1 MNKSYALVWN
11 QALGCWN
18 VASELTR
25 RRSKAGRGKVVIA
38 AGISLLGLLG
48 QAPAFALPTGS
59 TVVSGSGTIQ
69 SNGQQ
74 MTIDQRSDKLV
85 TNWNEFSVG
94 AAESVTFRQP
104 GSNSIALNRVIGNNG
119 SDIQGRIDA
128 NGKVFL
134 VNPNGVVFGKTAQV
148 NVGGLV
154 ASTQN
159 ISDKDF
165 VDGNYRFAGRST
177 AAVSNAGTLTAAEGG
192 SVALLGARVSNNGV
206 IQAQMG
212 SVALG
217 AGNDFSINFDGN
229 GLLNLQVNSAAVD
242 ALAQNGGLL
251 KADGGQVLMT
261 ARGADSL
268 LKTVVNNEGTI
279 EARTLQS
286 KSGRITLD
294 GGDAGV
300 VRVAGRLDASAL
312 GGQGNGGVVDSHGA
326 RVEVQLATQVDTR
339 ADGGQTG
346 TWKIRSKGVSV
357 AETASP
363 AGTGSVAQSP
373 NLVINGGISGNV
385 GVNGQGASNGSS
397 GPTLRT
403 DTLSS
408 NLATTN
414 IELASSEGNLSVDG
428 PVSWDS
434 GNKLGLTAER
444 GDLLVNGALTASGA
458 NAGLAL
464 SAGRGDVQL
473 NDNVALTGEKA
484 SLALNY
490 GKNGYF
496 LKDGKAVTL
505 SGKGASFSANGQ
517 SYEVVQNLAQLR
529 QIEAN
534 MAGRYV
540 LGNRI
545 AGNNASFRSIGNGD
559 ALTGTLDGLG
569 NTISD
574 LSVYGTGAFVGL
586 FDANMGRISNLNLD
600 RLSVSGAASTYRNT
614 QVGTLAGV
622 NLGTIYNIKAKD
634 VRVTGAS
641 HGNTLGG
648 LVGLNLGGKIDSASV
663 SGQVIGDRYTSA
675 MGGLVGANVADD
687 IGIAKITNSRAD
699 TSLSGYMSNDPSA
712 YGAGG
717 LVGRNHGGQ
726 ISNSSSHG
734 SIAVSGVS
742 MNVGGLVG
750 LNTAYGNIKNSSST
764 ASVSGGR
771 YTVLGGLVGLNH
783 FGSVTNSTA
792 SGDVNGLGAIAIG
805 GLVGLN
811 NYGAIANASASGQV
825 ADNIS
830 FNVGGLVGRNNNGS
844 ISSSSASSTVKGGAN
859 ASVGGLV
866 GYNNGSIQSASV
878 TGTTSGGY
886 NSKVGGLVGF
896 NEKGS
901 VTGSSADGRV
911 DGSSTRAI
919 GGLVGHNQ
927 SGSIVSSSASGAV
940 RDDTGLNL
948 GGLIGRNDGGDVRAA
963 SATGAV
969 TGGANAFV
977 GGLVGHNSG
986 GTLQAVSAEGRS
998 VAGTNS
1004 RVGGLVGHNQGT
1016 LRTVSASGDVSAGA
1030 GSRVGGLVGEL
1041 IGKVDSA
1048 SATGNAK
1055 GGDGSRVGGLVGVN
1069 AGQITSSSASG
1080 TVSGGYGAGLGGLVG
1095 LNAGSIRLSSASGK
1109 IDGSPSY
1116 EQIYGGL
1123 IGINVG
1129 PGRQS
1134 LNSVSG
1140 EAAKVRLIGNQF

>member
-294 GGDAGV
+294 GGDAGI
-300 VRVAGRLDASAL
+300 VRVPGRLDASAL
-312 GGQGNGGVVDSHGA
+312 GGQGNGGVVESHGA

-428 PVSWDS
+428 AVSWDS

-444 GDLLVNGALTASGA
+444 GDLHVNGALTASGA

-529 QIEAN
+529 Q
-534 MAGRYV
+534 V
-540 LGNRI
+540 LHH
-545 AGNNASFRSIGNGD
+545 
-559 ALTGTLDGLG
+559 L
-569 NTISD
+569 
-574 LSVYGTGAFVGL
+574 VGL
-586 FDANMGRISNLNLD
+586 A
-600 RLSVSGAASTYRNT
+600 VGAEA
-614 QVGTLAGV
+614 GTLAGQRHSLAV
-622 NLGTIYNIKAKD
+622 LEEIAVLAVVQRQAGLLPGERDIVVQLDVTPSGTQRQAGIGA
-634 VRVTGAS
+634 TGRQRAV
-641 HGNTLGG
+641 HVQVAALGG
-648 LVGLNLGGKIDSASV
+648 QAQLVAAVPGHRSV
-663 SGQVIGDRYTSA
+663 NRQIAFAAGQ
-675 MGGLVGANVADD
+675 LD
-687 IGIAKITNSRAD
+687 IGR
-699 TSLSGYMSNDPSA
+699 
-712 YGAGG
+712 
-717 LVGRNHGGQ
+717 
-726 ISNSSSHG
+726 
-734 SIAVSGVS
+734 
-742 MNVGGLVG
+742 
-750 LNTAYGNIKNSSST
+750 
-764 ASVSGGR
+764 
-771 YTVLGGLVGLNH
+771 
-783 FGSVTNSTA
+783 
-792 SGDVNGLGAIAIG
+792 
-805 GLVGLN
+805 
-811 NYGAIANASASGQV
+811 GQV
-825 ADNIS
+825 ARQRIGPQGRAAAAIRGALPIHPYVTADAS
-830 FNVGGLVGRNNNGS
+830 VDDQVGRLSN
-844 ISSSSASSTVKGGAN
+844 
-859 ASVGGLV
+859 
-866 GYNNGSIQSASV
+866 
-878 TGTTSGGY
+878 
-886 NSKVGGLVGF
+886 
-896 NEKGS
+896 
-901 VTGSSADGRV
+901 R
-911 DGSSTRAI
+911 
-919 GGLVGHNQ
+919 
-927 SGSIVSSSASGAV
+927 
-940 RDDTGLNL
+940 
-948 GGLIGRNDGGDVRAA
+948 
-963 SATGAV
+963 
-969 TGGANAFV
+969 
-977 GGLVGHNSG
+977 
-986 GTLQAVSAEGRS
+986 
-998 VAGTNS
+998 
-1004 RVGGLVGHNQGT
+1004 
-1016 LRTVSASGDVSAGA
+1016 AGA
-1030 GSRVGGLVGEL
+1030 SR
-1041 IGKVDSA
+1041 A
-1048 SATGNAK
+1048 
-1055 GGDGSRVGGLVGVN
+1055 RR
-1069 AGQITSSSASG
+1069 
-1080 TVSGGYGAGLGGLVG
+1080 LGH
-1095 LNAGSIRLSSASGK
+1095 AH
-1109 IDGSPSY
+1109 P
-1116 EQIYGGL
+1116 
-1123 IGINVG
+1123 
-1129 PGRQS
+1129 
-1134 LNSVSG
+1134 
-1140 EAAKVRLIGNQF
+1140 F